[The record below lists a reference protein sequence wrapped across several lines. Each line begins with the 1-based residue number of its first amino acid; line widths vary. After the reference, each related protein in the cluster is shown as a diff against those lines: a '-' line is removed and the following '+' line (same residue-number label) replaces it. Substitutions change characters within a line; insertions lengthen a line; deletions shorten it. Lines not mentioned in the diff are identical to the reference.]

1 MDAILEHKLGFDKI
15 RDIIAARCLTEYAAD
30 RVREEEFSS
39 SEKEVRRRLELTDEM
54 RLILMFE
61 ESFPTNGYIDCL
73 GFLKPLEKPSV
84 AIDLLSLRK
93 LKTVL
98 ETLRKVI
105 FFFDSVK
112 EGVYP
117 NLKKMSGGIVSFS
130 EITRRIDG
138 ILDRYSE
145 VKDTASDELYNI
157 RKSLRDKEGTISKRI
172 NIILRRAK
180 EEGISEDGASVTVRD
195 GKMLIPVSAANKKK
209 IPGFIY
215 DESASGKTAFIE
227 PAEVVELDNEI
238 RELKFAEQREIVR
251 ILAEFSDFL
260 RPYLPDLLDAAVFL
274 GELDFLMAK
283 AQTALDFVCGMP
295 IISNNGELSLRK
307 ARHPLLERSLK
318 KEGRAIVPMT
328 ATLTPQQHIL
338 LVSGP
343 NAGGKSVCLK
353 TFGLLQYMFQW
364 GMLIPTS

>member
-30 RVREEEFSS
+30 RVRGEEFSS
-39 SEKEVRRRLELTDEM
+39 SESQVRKRLELTDEM

-61 ESFPTNGYIDCL
+61 ENFPTNGYIDCL
-73 GFLKPLEKPSV
+73 DFLKPLEKPSV

-105 FFFDSVK
+105 YFFDSVK
-112 EGVYP
+112 DGVYP
-117 NLKKMSGGIVSFS
+117 NLKKMSSGVVSFA
-130 EITRRIDG
+130 EISRRIDG

-180 EEGISEDGASVTVRD
+180 EEGIAEDGASVTVRD

-307 ARHPLLERSLK
+307 ARHPLL
-318 KEGRAIVPMT
+318 
-328 ATLTPQQHIL
+328 
-338 LVSGP
+338 
-343 NAGGKSVCLK
+343 
-353 TFGLLQYMFQW
+353 
-364 GMLIPTS
+364 